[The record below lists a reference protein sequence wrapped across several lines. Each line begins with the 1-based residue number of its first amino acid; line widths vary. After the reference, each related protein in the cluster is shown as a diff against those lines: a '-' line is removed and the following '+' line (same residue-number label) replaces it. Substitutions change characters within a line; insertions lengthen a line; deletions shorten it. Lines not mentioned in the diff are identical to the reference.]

1 MASGGRA
8 GVVPC
13 EVRDVRIARVL
24 GRYRDRDWIRG
35 VCWLPG
41 PTTSPGTAFGT
52 VLQPNPLLRYVN
64 SAIVFACQYAR
75 LVWLLL
81 HDSRNIE
88 EQKDALRAAL
98 AVIGQGSVTIARRGR
113 RVFAN
118 GKSLPDTL
126 AAGPEF
132 GAQLAAHGVRVVEI
146 GSAAAPAD
154 LLGTARLLALA
165 GGADDGGKTIKQQLD
180 ALKTASIQ
188 FSFEDASLA
197 RALDDKLSEPTPLPG
212 KGLRLTPA
220 LMASATPHFGMQVVE
235 NGAMWQQFRALQVPT
250 SDAAALFAEL
260 DAAKLPDEVN
270 HALDDLATLAEQA
283 VRDGRTH
290 VVAEVCCGIVRREA
304 EAGQDTRRQAHTM
317 ALRRLLRPALVR
329 GIAQLLPRKRE
340 IAAELEAVLVRAG
353 AEGADA
359 VIELLAE
366 ESLATDR
373 HVYLDVLPR
382 LQAGV
387 PTLVHMLGDTRW
399 FVVRNAADLLGEMRV
414 QSAEPALLPLLE
426 HADDRVRKSAAN
438 ALINLGTTAGFR
450 KVCEMLQAESPRTR
464 AHAAMALASRRDE
477 RSTAQLRTVLE
488 DEPDTEVQLALLAAL
503 GKIATPAAVE
513 QLIRAAEPKR
523 RLLERKPNSFRIAAI
538 QALAEART
546 PAALAA
552 LGVLRED
559 KDKDIREAAGH
570 AYQHANR

>member
-1 MASGGRA
+1 
-8 GVVPC
+8 V
-13 EVRDVRIARVL
+13 
-24 GRYRDRDWIRG
+24 
-35 VCWLPG
+35 
-41 PTTSPGTAFGT
+41 
-52 VLQPNPLLRYVN
+52 NP
-64 SAIVFACQYAR
+64 AIVFACQYAR

-81 HDSRNIE
+81 HDPRNIE

-98 AVIGQGSVTIARRGR
+98 AVIGQGTVTIARRGR

-118 GKSLPDTL
+118 GKPLPDTL
-126 AAGPEF
+126 AAGPEL
-132 GAQLAAHGVRVVEI
+132 GAQMAAHGVRVIEVA
-146 GSAAAPAD
+146 SAAAPAD
-154 LLGTARLLALA
+154 LLGAARLLAVA
-165 GGADDGGKTIKQQLD
+165 MSANDGGKAIKSQLD
-180 ALKTASIQ
+180 ALKTTSIRV
-188 FSFEDASLA
+188 SFEDASLA
-197 RALDDKLSEPTPLPG
+197 PALDDRLSEPTPLPG
-212 KGLRLTPA
+212 RGVHLTPA
-220 LMASATPHFGMQVVE
+220 LVGAATPHHGMGIVE
-235 NGAMWQQFRALQVPT
+235 NRGMWQQFRALQVPT
-250 SDAAALFAEL
+250 EDADSLFAEL
-260 DAAKLPDEVN
+260 DGAKLMEEAN
-270 HALDDLATLAEQA
+270 QALDDLATLAEQA
-283 VRDGRTH
+283 LRDGRTH
-290 VVAEVCCGIVRREA
+290 IVAVVCCGIVKREA
-304 EAGQDTRRQAHTM
+304 AAGQDLRKQAFTM
-317 ALRRLLRPALVR
+317 ALRRLLRPAAVR

-340 IAAELEAVLVRAG
+340 MAAELEAVLVRAG

-382 LQAGV
+382 MQAGI

-414 QSAEPALLPLLE
+414 QSAEPALLLLLE
-426 HADDRVRKSAAN
+426 HADERVRKSAAN
-438 ALINLGTTAGFR
+438 ALINLGTTTGFR

-464 AHAAMALASRRDE
+464 AHAAMALASRKDE

-552 LGVLRED
+552 LGVLKED
-559 KDKDIREAAGH
+559 KDKEIREAAAR
-570 AYQHANR
+570 AYQHASRG

>member
-1 MASGGRA
+1 MSRVVAAVRPYSGIL
-8 GVVPC
+8 
-13 EVRDVRIARVL
+13 VRQ
-24 GRYRDRDWIRG
+24 
-35 VCWLPG
+35 PG
-41 PTTSPGTAFGT
+41 PHRSP
-52 VLQPNPLLRYVN
+52 VN

-81 HDSRNIE
+81 YDPRNVE

-132 GAQLAAHGVRVVEI
+132 GSQMSIHGVQVLEI
-146 GSAAAPAD
+146 ASSAAPAD
-154 LLGTARLLALA
+154 LLGVARLLATQ
-165 GGADDGGKTIKQQLD
+165 GGAHDGGAKIKQQLD
-180 ALKTASIQ
+180 GLAAASIR

-197 RALDDKLSEPTPLPG
+197 PKLDDKLAEPTPLPG
-212 KGLRLTPA
+212 RGMRVPT
-220 LMASATPHFGMQVVE
+220 MVATPHQGMGVVE
-235 NGAMWQQFRALQVPT
+235 NGGMWQQFRALQVPT
-250 SDAAALFAEL
+250 EAADTLFAEL
-260 DAAKLPDEVN
+260 DAAKLPEEVSE
-270 HALDDLATLAEQA
+270 ALDDLATLAEQA

-290 VVAEVCCGIVRREA
+290 IVADVCIGIVKRETG
-304 EAGQDTRRQAHTM
+304 AGPQDVRRQACTM
-317 ALRRLLRPALVR
+317 ALRRLLRPAAVR
-329 GIAQLLPRKRE
+329 GVAQLLPRKRE
-340 IAAELEAVLVRAG
+340 IAEAIEGVLVRAG

-366 ESLATDR
+366 ESSASDR
-373 HVYLDVLPR
+373 RVYLDVLPR

-399 FVVRNAADLLGEMRV
+399 FIVRNAADLLGEMRV
-414 QSAEPALLPLLE
+414 QSAEPALLPLLQHSDE
-426 HADDRVRKSAAN
+426 RVRKSAAN
-438 ALINLGTTAGFR
+438 ALINLGTTTGFR
-450 KVCEMLQAESPRTR
+450 KVCEMLQAESPKTR
-464 AHAAMALASRRDE
+464 AHAAMALASRKDE

-523 RLLERKPNSFRIAAI
+523 RLLERKPSAFRIAAI
-538 QALAEART
+538 QALAEAKT

-559 KDKDIREAAGH
+559 KDKEIREAAGR
-570 AYQHANR
+570 AYQHASR

>member
-1 MASGGRA
+1 
-8 GVVPC
+8 
-13 EVRDVRIARVL
+13 
-24 GRYRDRDWIRG
+24 
-35 VCWLPG
+35 
-41 PTTSPGTAFGT
+41 
-52 VLQPNPLLRYVN
+52 VN
-64 SAIVFACQYAR
+64 AAIVFACQYAR

-81 HDSRNIE
+81 HDPRNIE

-98 AVIGQGSVTIARRGR
+98 AVVGQGPVTIARRGR

-132 GAQLAAHGVRVVEI
+132 GSQMSVHGVRVVEI
-146 GSAAAPAD
+146 AAAAAPAD
-154 LLGTARLLALA
+154 LLGSARLLAVQ
-165 GGADDGGKTIKQQLD
+165 GGAHDGGARIKQQLD
-180 ALKTASIQ
+180 ALKTTSIR
-188 FSFEDASLA
+188 FSFEDATLGP
-197 RALDDKLSEPTPLPG
+197 ALDDKLAEPTPLPG
-212 KGLRLTPA
+212 QGIRLTPA
-220 LMASATPHFGMQVVE
+220 MLGTATPHQGMGIVE
-235 NGAMWQQFRALQVPT
+235 NGGMWQQFRALQVPT
-250 SDAAALFAEL
+250 EDAQELFGEL
-260 DAAKLPDEVN
+260 DGAKLLEEVN
-270 HALDDLATLAEQA
+270 EALNDLATLAEQA
-283 VRDGRTH
+283 TRDGRTH
-290 VVAEVCCGIVRREA
+290 VVAHVCSGIVRREA
-304 EAGQDTRRQAHTM
+304 ATPPQDPRRQACTM
-317 ALRRLLRPALVR
+317 ALRRLLRPGVVR

-340 IAAELEAVLVRAG
+340 MAEGLEAVLVRAG

-373 HVYLDVLPR
+373 RVYLDVLPR

-399 FVVRNAADLLGEMRV
+399 FIVRNAADLLGEMRV

-426 HADDRVRKSAAN
+426 HADERVRKSAAN
-438 ALINLGTTAGFR
+438 ALINLGTTTGFR
-450 KVCEMLQAESPRTR
+450 KVCEMLQAESPKTR
-464 AHAAMALASRRDE
+464 AHAAMALASRKDE

-546 PAALAA
+546 QAALAA
-552 LGVLRED
+552 LGVLKED
-559 KDKDIREAAGH
+559 KDKEIREAAAR
-570 AYQHANR
+570 AYQHASRA